1 MAKKKDWER
10 NTSGMVK
17 AAKKKREA
25 TIENTEKAIRQLIKE
40 NKPINFHSVANAA
53 NVSVPWLYKEVEI
66 KERIQQLREQQ
77 RLKIK
82 LDEDKKPSSAS
93 KDAIITT
100 LKNKIKQQDEEIK
113 QLREQLKV
121 AYGQVRSNQD
131 STILIESLRARCDE
145 LKRQLQEAISQSTST
160 TSKPKSKITSIREK
174 ALSISNSIQD
184 ELDKLK
190 IKLNSTL
197 TKTIKS
203 KKEEVVLAAIE
214 ALKDQL
220 QKADVPNPGGW
231 LNKAIQEE
239 WTLEEGI
246 TKQESP
252 RPQEKIVKAFDKP
265 KKEQVSLTQLKKLSS
280 IFNKDE

>member
-25 TIENTEKAIRQLIKE
+25 AIEITEKAIRKLIKE

-82 LDEDKKPSSAS
+82 LNEGKKTSSAS

-100 LKNKIKQQDEEIK
+100 LKNKITQQNEEIK

-121 AYGQVRSNQD
+121 AYGQVRTNQD
-131 STILIESLRARCDE
+131 SNILIESLRARCNE
-145 LKRQLQEAISQSTST
+145 LERQLQEAISQSTPT
-160 TSKPKSKITSIREK
+160 TSKSKSKVTSISK
-174 ALSISNSIQD
+174 KTFSISNLIQD
-184 ELDKLK
+184 ELDQLK

-203 KKEEVVLAAIE
+203 KNEAVILAAIE

-239 WTLEEGI
+239 WTVEEGI

-252 RPQEKIVKAFDKP
+252 RPQERIVKASDKP
-265 KKEQVSLTQLKKLSS
+265 QKKQVSLTQLKKLSN